1 MYGIY
6 DSVSGKVI
14 ATFAAPMTV
23 KSNRPVSVSDTLSLK
38 RFSSSSQAQRWEIET
53 ALVPA
58 NSGAQNLFVDLVSK
72 GYTTATKVL
81 MPQNRGSYL
90 ARTATGGAL
99 ASGAAG
105 GSTITFSVS
114 GMIPKGSFVNFG
126 TDSKIYMLLGDAN
139 TNGSVGIY
147 PELRTNLSNATMHYA
162 EDVVGSFYYD
172 TDVVRGMVYSDG
184 ILMDMGTIKLVE
196 AL

>member
-58 NSGAQNLFVDLVSK
+58 NSGAQNLFADLVSK
-72 GYTTATKVL
+72 G
-81 MPQNRGSYL
+81 
-90 ARTATGGAL
+90 
-99 ASGAAG
+99 
-105 GSTITFSVS
+105 
-114 GMIPKGSFVNFG
+114 
-126 TDSKIYMLLGDAN
+126 
-139 TNGSVGIY
+139 
-147 PELRTNLSNATMHYA
+147 
-162 EDVVGSFYYD
+162 
-172 TDVVRGMVYSDG
+172 
-184 ILMDMGTIKLVE
+184 
-196 AL
+196 